1 MPRKR
6 RSEDVDAMVTA
17 TSPIKIKV
25 EQFIEETASMDVYI
39 PALDRFA
46 EDTSMLGFRYLHT
59 RYKTWFRVLWGFV
72 VVFFIG
78 LTFYQVFE
86 RVNYYFIKNPLT
98 TRRSYETLS
107 NMYFPTIGVCN
118 KMQLKASSV
127 ASKNP
132 DLLRGMCSVLDETTS
147 NSTRFDELDKF
158 DDVDILDLYRN
169 SIQSVDDLFVSCEF
183 GKSGS
188 CQDEIRPMYTPYGLC
203 YSVSP
208 NKTILRPGPET
219 TLSLVL
225 NLEVHEI
232 IPGTVVEPGVVLSI
246 YDGAS
251 SLSHYSE
258 GIHLEAGKVVTIPVN
273 EVRKLRLHESSCGS
287 TKMES
292 FSEKEYSKAACEW
305 SVSVKQIEKE
315 CGCIPIRNP
324 IYRGVFDNKNDQV
337 DNSTEVPKKK
347 YKKWK
352 KRKIPRCTLRQEIEC
367 VQEKLNIRPHI
378 DDTTCPDDC
387 EDISFSSI
395 VFGGKLSAS
404 EIVSMLPSDWEDT
417 KEKRLTAYQKA
428 LEVIPNRMIPVVRN
442 VQQLADELQLFVK
455 EASEI
460 FGVSDKFNDVKC
472 LSIDGRSYESFIN
485 QFYSYEP
492 TWERITT
499 YLQHSLARELNS
511 TALCLGLVLN
521 DKGEIDD
528 TVTPVVNMTLAS
540 IALLQLGQIEHSL
553 GRVNFNYGLTMMHE
567 TTRRVV
573 LELAHPLITE
583 VRDCVTKMYD
593 NLERVEE
600 IADDCRMIFKNH
612 YQPLLEA
619 SNVHTKTNP
628 SSDSFKTYTE
638 YVKKVLSKL
647 QVMKTRVRMNDW
659 KDFNIDLKEFESLYR
674 EIAKDHVEIEEML
687 KLRKTMVTD
696 IPKLASEL
704 SETFMAVTESRR
716 KFAVLTGIS
725 ADESFSE
732 KFSNFSKCLEELST
746 KAPILKKSRFIRG
759 EWLSRLRNQ
768 VLMAQSYSPTHQY
781 DVVNL
786 LHIKFYFAHFKQET
800 ILQERS
806 YNMFLLLAE
815 IGGTIGLYVGAT
827 LLTVAETLVF
837 LCERRKS
844 NIFLKPQFV

>member
-6 RSEDVDAMVTA
+6 RSEDVDGMVIA

-25 EQFIEETASMDVYI
+25 EQFIEETSSMDMYI
-39 PALDRFA
+39 PALD
-46 EDTSMLGFRYLHT
+46 
-59 RYKTWFRVLWGFV
+59 RVLWGFV

-86 RVNYYFIKNPLT
+86 RVTYYFIKNPLT

-118 KMQLKASSV
+118 KMQLKASSI

-132 DLLRGMCSVLDETTS
+132 DLLRGMCSVLDEDTS

-169 SIQSVDDLFVSCEF
+169 SIQSADDLFVSCEF

-188 CQDEIRPMYTPYGLC
+188 CQDEIRPMYTPFGLC

-324 IYRGVFDNKNDQV
+324 IYRGVFDNKNDHT
-337 DNSTEVPKKK
+337 DNTTEIPKKK

-378 DDTTCPDDC
+378 DDTVCPDDC

-417 KEKRLTAYQKA
+417 KEKRLAAYQKA

-455 EASEI
+455 EASE
-460 FGVSDKFNDVKC
+460 V
-472 LSIDGRSYESFIN
+472 
-485 QFYSYEP
+485 
-492 TWERITT
+492 
-499 YLQHSLARELNS
+499 
-511 TALCLGLVLN
+511 
-521 DKGEIDD
+521 
-528 TVTPVVNMTLAS
+528 
-540 IALLQLGQIEHSL
+540 
-553 GRVNFNYGLTMMHE
+553 
-567 TTRRVV
+567 
-573 LELAHPLITE
+573 
-583 VRDCVTKMYD
+583 
-593 NLERVEE
+593 
-600 IADDCRMIFKNH
+600 
-612 YQPLLEA
+612 
-619 SNVHTKTNP
+619 
-628 SSDSFKTYTE
+628 
-638 YVKKVLSKL
+638 
-647 QVMKTRVRMNDW
+647 
-659 KDFNIDLKEFESLYR
+659 
-674 EIAKDHVEIEEML
+674 
-687 KLRKTMVTD
+687 
-696 IPKLASEL
+696 
-704 SETFMAVTESRR
+704 
-716 KFAVLTGIS
+716 
-725 ADESFSE
+725 
-732 KFSNFSKCLEELST
+732 
-746 KAPILKKSRFIRG
+746 
-759 EWLSRLRNQ
+759 
-768 VLMAQSYSPTHQY
+768 
-781 DVVNL
+781 
-786 LHIKFYFAHFKQET
+786 
-800 ILQERS
+800 
-806 YNMFLLLAE
+806 
-815 IGGTIGLYVGAT
+815 
-827 LLTVAETLVF
+827 
-837 LCERRKS
+837 
-844 NIFLKPQFV
+844 